1 MLDKK
6 IVAGLIERAKKGDHS
21 VLRSKELKS
30 LADQIKTIAGD
41 KKPAFGKELNILKK
55 ELQEKLDRVEEKDS
69 QKAEIDITA
78 PWDVNTAPESRPKP
92 FRADEGST
100 HPLMADQQQLIDI
113 FARMGFSSVESRQ
126 LDDDWHMFT
135 SLNFPEGHPAR
146 DDWDTFTTEEVDKD
160 GKPLVA
166 PAHTSTMQNRVL
178 AANKHLL
185 KEGKPIA
192 YVIPGRV
199 FRNEDVDATHEH
211 TLDQLEGLYVS
222 KGVHAGML
230 IATLKTFLQEYYG
243 KKLDVRTQP
252 FYFPFTEP
260 SFELSMSCPF
270 CDGKGCHV
278 CKQSGWIEILGCGMI
293 HPNVLSMAGIDPEVY
308 TGFAWGVGTMRLT
321 MMKHGIED
329 IRHFNSAN
337 LKFLRQ
343 FR

>member
-1 MLDKK
+1 MIDDK
-6 IVAGLIERAKKGDHS
+6 IRAELIERAKKGDQS
-21 VLRSKELKS
+21 VLRSREFKS
-30 LADQIKTIAGD
+30 LADQIKTIPAD
-41 KKPAFGKELNILKK
+41 KRPEYGKELNKLRGELESLLDSSGGKTSKK
-55 ELQEKLDRVEEKDS
+55 KPV
-69 QKAEIDITA
+69 DITA
-78 PWDVNTAPESRPKP
+78 PWDINTKPEDRPGP
-92 FRADEGST
+92 FRADQGSI
-100 HPLMADQQQLIDI
+100 HPLMADQQELIDI
-113 FARMGFSSVESRQ
+113 FARMGFSSIESRQ
-126 LDDDWHMFT
+126 LDDDWNMFT

-146 DDWDTFTTEEVDKD
+146 DDWDTFTTEETDKH
-160 GKPLVA
+160 GKPLIA

-178 AANKHLL
+178 SANKNLL

-211 TLDQLEGLYVS
+211 TLDQLEGLYVD

-243 KKLDVRTQP
+243 KKLEVRTQP

-270 CDGKGCHV
+270 CDGKGCQV

-321 MMKHGIED
+321 MMKYGIED
-329 IRHFNSAN
+329 IRHFNSGN

-343 FR
+343 FK